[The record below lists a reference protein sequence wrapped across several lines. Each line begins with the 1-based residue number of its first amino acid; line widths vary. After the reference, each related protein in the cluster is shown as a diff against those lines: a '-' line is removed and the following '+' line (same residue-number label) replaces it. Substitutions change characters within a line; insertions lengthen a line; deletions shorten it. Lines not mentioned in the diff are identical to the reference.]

1 MKLIVNI
8 KLKPLEMQSDALIE
22 TLKEANKACD
32 WISKEAFANK
42 VFKQFNLHK
51 IVYHAVKD
59 TFNLSAQIVVRAIS
73 KVADSYKI
81 QTVRQ
86 TTFKPTGSV
95 AYDDRII
102 SFKKTDIVSI
112 WTTQGRLNIPFVMGE
127 YQRKF
132 FQFRQG
138 EVDLI
143 YRNGQF
149 FLNCVCDVPEDSP
162 LTPDD
167 ILGID
172 FGITN
177 LVTSSDGETFS
188 GADVERIRQKRF
200 IQRQILQHKASEQT
214 KGGKRPRSIHTLLKR
229 LSGREKRFR
238 QIENHRLSKT
248 IVSLAK
254 DTNRGIALENLKG
267 IRTRIEKRFR
277 KVQRAKVSGWSFY
290 QLKEMIAYKSKLRG
304 VPVFFVD
311 PKYTSQ
317 TCSACGH
324 CEKASRKSQSEFE
337 CVKCNHSLNAD
348 FNAALN
354 IRGKAIVTVTQKS
367 ENIVLSNAMQVQ
379 V

>member
-1 MKLIVNI
+1 
-8 KLKPLEMQSDALIE
+8 
-22 TLKEANKACD
+22 
-32 WISKEAFANK
+32 
-42 VFKQFNLHK
+42 
-51 IVYHAVKD
+51 
-59 TFNLSAQIVVRAIS
+59 
-73 KVADSYKI
+73 
-81 QTVRQ
+81 
-86 TTFKPTGSV
+86 
-95 AYDDRII
+95 
-102 SFKKTDIVSI
+102 
-112 WTTQGRLNIPFVMGE
+112 
-127 YQRKF
+127 
-132 FQFRQG
+132 
-138 EVDLI
+138 
-143 YRNGQF
+143 
-149 FLNCVCDVPEDSP
+149 
-162 LTPDD
+162 
-167 ILGID
+167 
-172 FGITN
+172 
-177 LVTSSDGETFS
+177 
-188 GADVERIRQKRF
+188 
-200 IQRQILQHKASEQT
+200 
-214 KGGKRPRSIHTLLKR
+214 LKR

-238 QIENHRLSKT
+238 QIENHRLNKT

-277 KVQRAKVSGWSFY
+277 KVQRAKISGWSFY

>member
-59 TFNLSAQIVVRAIS
+59 TFNLSAQMVVRAIS

-214 KGGKRPRSIHTLLKR
+214 KGGKRPARSTH
-229 LSGREKRFR
+229 F
-238 QIENHRLSKT
+238 
-248 IVSLAK
+248 
-254 DTNRGIALENLKG
+254 
-267 IRTRIEKRFR
+267 
-277 KVQRAKVSGWSFY
+277 
-290 QLKEMIAYKSKLRG
+290 
-304 VPVFFVD
+304 
-311 PKYTSQ
+311 
-317 TCSACGH
+317 
-324 CEKASRKSQSEFE
+324 
-337 CVKCNHSLNAD
+337 
-348 FNAALN
+348 
-354 IRGKAIVTVTQKS
+354 
-367 ENIVLSNAMQVQ
+367 
-379 V
+379 